1 MDLGDGIIVKA
12 KIKLISVRAQ
22 RTNEGKATTVVHSRH
37 ANGLN
42 LMAEVER
49 SGEIQDMFNR
59 QGQQNGQV
67 SWR

>member
-1 MDLGDGIIVKA
+1 MNLGEGIIIKA
-12 KIKLISVRAQ
+12 KTKLISVRAQ
-22 RTNEGKATTVVHSRH
+22 RTDEGKATTVVNGRH
-37 ANGLN
+37 ADGLN

>member
-1 MDLGDGIIVKA
+1 MNLGEGIIIKA
-12 KIKLISVRAQ
+12 KTKLISVRAQ
-22 RTNEGKATTVVHSRH
+22 RTDEGKATKVVHSRH

>member
-12 KIKLISVRAQ
+12 KTKLISVRAK
-22 RTNEGKATTVVHSRH
+22 RTDEGKATTVVNGRH
-37 ANGLN
+37 ADGLN

-49 SGEIQDMFNR
+49 SKEIQDVFNM
-59 QGQQNGQV
+59 QGQQNVQV